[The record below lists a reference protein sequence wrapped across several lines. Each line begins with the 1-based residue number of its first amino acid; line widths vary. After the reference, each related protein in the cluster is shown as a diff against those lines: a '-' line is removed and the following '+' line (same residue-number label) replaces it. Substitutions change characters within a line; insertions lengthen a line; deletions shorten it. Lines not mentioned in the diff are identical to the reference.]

1 MMEQRTRQ
9 IRGCSG
15 CLYVSYVSAIARTG
29 GCYIAWGLF
38 KSIASRYKPWIS
50 VISFLPQ
57 LTEKSEFIY
66 QNVL

>member
-15 CLYVSYVSAIARTG
+15 CLYVLAIARTG

-38 KSIASRYKPWIS
+38 KSIACRYKPWIS

-57 LTEKSEFIY
+57 LTEKSEFIF